1 MSDVKEPR
9 VVHVDDWRKAWSEG
23 RNKWHLDH
31 VHPHLEKHVDVAVNG
46 KANAK
51 VLFPFCGKTYDMK
64 WLADKGHE
72 VVGIEG
78 SEVAAKQFGEDHHLQ
93 YNVLPIEGTS
103 IKLYKYVEANVRIY
117 VGDVWEFNRSIE
129 CNFDTVW
136 DRGGFTIINIDDR
149 KKYVPL
155 IASLM
160 APHARYM
167 LVIDSY
173 DRNVIHGPPHSVEKE
188 GVDEIFGET
197 FDIKYVD
204 KKDSLKPL
212 QKSWGLTFFD
222 ETLYQLT
229 LKL

>member
-64 WLADKGHE
+64 W
-72 VVGIEG
+72 
-78 SEVAAKQFGEDHHLQ
+78 
-93 YNVLPIEGTS
+93 
-103 IKLYKYVEANVRIY
+103 
-117 VGDVWEFNRSIE
+117 SIE

-149 KKYVPL
+149 KKYIPL

-173 DRNVIHGPPHSVEKE
+173 DRNVIH
-188 GVDEIFGET
+188 GET